1 MFNKDVQIKKS
12 NLPSGW
18 SIEAADFVNKLLNRK
33 PTNRLGF
40 NGPSEV
46 KNHVWLKNVDWQA
59 IIEKRAKAPILPEAK
74 PTNTT
79 KKEEDVSIK

>member
-1 MFNKDVQIKKS
+1 MFNKDTTITKK
-12 NLPSGW
+12 NLPVGW

-46 KNHVWLKNVDWQA
+46 KNHVWLKNVDW
-59 IIEKRAKAPILPEAK
+59 
-74 PTNTT
+74 
-79 KKEEDVSIK
+79 